1 MKHAKVAHLVKHN
14 ISGCPF
20 SRIMAEIE
28 ANQEE
33 GLDDF
38 ELDVI
43 KLDDQECIDLIEA
56 LEAMGYIVTYEK
68 DEATFIVQ
76 ADI

>member
-1 MKHAKVAHLVKHN
+1 
-14 ISGCPF
+14 
-20 SRIMAEIE
+20 MAEIE